1 LDFFSNGFLT
11 TIVDCFLVLQG
22 NAEFKSEGDKT
33 RLANSATLSTVAS
46 LLCVDPNE
54 LNRALCHRVIAAN
67 GELMEKGH
75 TTSEAIYGRDAFA
88 KVLALHLICRKVIT
102 K

>member
-1 LDFFSNGFLT
+1 
-11 TIVDCFLVLQG
+11 
-22 NAEFKSEGDKT
+22 
-33 RLANSATLSTVAS
+33 
-46 LLCVDPNE
+46 
-54 LNRALCHRVIAAN
+54 VIAAN